1 MLTDPRFDGLRPLC
15 CLSCG
20 ASVLVAKFSAQH
32 TSVQWSLPAMLV
44 CHEFGSFA
52 AAGGQTAL
60 SPGCGK
66 LRASID
72 AAVLGGDLPVAP
84 P

>member
-1 MLTDPRFDGLRPLC
+1 MRTDPRFDGLSPVGC
-15 CLSCG
+15 TTCG

-32 TSVQWSLPAMLV
+32 TSVQWSLPAQRL
-44 CHEFGSFA
+44 CAEFESVA

-60 SPGCGK
+60 SPGCAK
-66 LRASID
+66 LRDSIEE
-72 AAVLGGDLPVAP
+72 AVRAGRLSVAP

>member
-1 MLTDPRFDGLRPLC
+1 MRTDPRFDGLSPVC
-15 CLSCG
+15 CATCG

-32 TSVQWSLPAMLV
+32 TSVQWSPPAMRSCV
-44 CHEFGSFA
+44 EFSVLA
-52 AAGGQTAL
+52 ALGEQTAL

-66 LRASID
+66 LRASIEE
-72 AAVLGGDLPVAP
+72 AVRSGRLAVAP